1 MKIYPST
8 HKIKSVTDSHVDLDL
23 NIPLAYIELDYSKY
37 KIDKKIKNIANKEI
51 KQEVLY
57 NQCFDSAD
65 VKLFNKFNEEVNI
78 DNLLTRVGDKY
89 YYRPKESIIYKPQ
102 TFNYEAVIKKSLDY
116 KIANEYHI
124 NIACVD
130 DPDSL
135 DLSDRL
141 SIGFSNPS
149 DRSLVP
155 PNIVINNNR
164 MDSQAFTDMSIDE
177 CDFLFIESYEGIYYD
192 DVMDDKT
199 EIDKNMFLNNN
210 TSIWITAEYNR
221 RYPHNNTDTV
231 EQYVFKKPLLNK
243 SLTVKSQHYFD
254 FDSIPYNPAVKYHN
268 LFLGNRIPIVLIEH
282 IGKGFEIVSHE
293 NILKDIK
300 NNLQLIY
307 ETIMYCFL
315 NGYKKTPIMN
325 QWISNEVPDYQIEY
339 GKLVKKKYLTS
350 DINLYSYFGL
360 QSSEMDLYSV
370 NIYGDYDNQN
380 NPSAITSDKDFNYSD
395 NEYDY
400 TTEINFIGM
409 TNGKLMFSKNAS
421 IASPYNIEP
430 EKPMG
435 WVSVFNG
442 DYIIYLK
449 EIHYTIETDL
459 NDKIF
464 TSVNEDD
471 LEVKV
476 LAFKSSSLGLNTQ
489 KPFSAVIPFIKTE
502 VNKIERIREA
512 DYLFYINK
520 ENQDMNFVFS
530 EDFKDELGIP
540 LFEIRVYQTSDAVN
554 VTDMRQL
561 GGGLKEDRAD
571 NYNLLDIG
579 HINGRPYRKTGT
591 IVFTLPKELEQYDSL
606 IEKAINKYIG
616 ASEVPIIFYED
627 KE

>member
-37 KIDKKIKNIANKEI
+37 KIDKKIKEVANKDI
-51 KQEVLY
+51 KQEVVY

-65 VKLFNKFNEEVNI
+65 IKLFNKFNEEVNI
-78 DNLLTRVGDKY
+78 DNLLTRVGNKY
-89 YYRPKESIIYKPQ
+89 YYRPKEAISYKPQ

-116 KIANEYHI
+116 KIANEYNI

-149 DRSLVP
+149 DRNLIP
-155 PNIVINNNR
+155 PNIIINNNR
-164 MDSQAFTDMSIDE
+164 MDSQAFTDMSIED
-177 CDFLFIESYEGIYYD
+177 CDLLFIESYEGIYYD
-192 DVMDDKT
+192 DVMDEKT
-199 EIDKNMFLNNN
+199 EIDKNLFLNNN
-210 TSIWITAEYNR
+210 TSIWVTAEYNR
-221 RYPHNNTDTV
+221 RYPHAATDNT
-231 EQYVFKKPLLNK
+231 EQYVLKKPLLNK
-243 SLTVKSQHYFD
+243 ALTINSKHYFD
-254 FDSIPYNPAVKYHN
+254 YNSLPYNPSVKYHN
-268 LFLGNRIPIVLIEH
+268 LFSGDRMPVVVIEH
-282 IGKGFEIVSHE
+282 IGRGFEIVSHE
-293 NILKDIK
+293 DILKDI
-300 NNLQLIY
+300 NSNLQLIY
-307 ETIMYCFL
+307 EVMMYCYL
-315 NGYKKTPIMN
+315 NGYKKTSTLN
-325 QWISNEVPDYQIEY
+325 QWISNEVPDYQVEY

-350 DINLYSYFGL
+350 DINLYNYFGL
-360 QSSEMDLYSV
+360 QASEMDLYAV
-370 NIYGDYDNQN
+370 NIHSDDNNQN
-380 NPSAITSDKDFNYSD
+380 NPTTYD
-395 NEYDY
+395 NEHDLFDY
-400 TTEINFIGM
+400 TSEINFVGM
-409 TNGKLMFSKNAS
+409 SNGKLMFAKNVARS
-421 IASPYNIEP
+421 SPYNLEP
-430 EKPMG
+430 EKPVG
-435 WVSVFNG
+435 WISVFNG

-464 TSVNEDD
+464 TTLNEDD

-489 KPFSAVIPFIKTE
+489 APFNAIIPFIKTE

-512 DYLFYINK
+512 DYMFYINK
-520 ENQDMNFVFS
+520 ENQTMGFVFS

-540 LFEIRVYQTSDAVN
+540 LFEIKVHQTSDAIN

-561 GGGLKEDRAD
+561 GGGLKEDRVD

-591 IVFTLPKELEQYDSL
+591 IVFTLPKELEQYNSL

-616 ASEVPIIFYED
+616 ASEVPVIFYED

>member
-8 HKIKSVTDSHVDLDL
+8 HQIKSVTDSHVDLDL

-37 KIDKKIKNIANKEI
+37 KIDKKIKDIANKDI
-51 KQEVLY
+51 KEEVIY

-65 VKLFNKFNEEVNI
+65 IKLFNKFNEEVNI
-78 DNLLTRVGDKY
+78 DNLLTRVGNKY
-89 YYRPKESIIYKPQ
+89 YYRPKDAISYKPQ

-116 KIANEYHI
+116 KIANEYSI

-149 DRSLVP
+149 DRNLIP
-155 PNIVINNNR
+155 PNIIINNNR

-221 RYPHNNTDTV
+221 RYPHIATDHT
-231 EQYVFKKPLLNK
+231 EQYVLKNPLLNK
-243 SLTVKSQHYFD
+243 ALTINSNHYFD
-254 FDSIPYNPAVKYHN
+254 YNSLPYNPAVKYHN
-268 LFLGNRIPIVLIEH
+268 LFLGDRMPVVVVEH
-282 IGKGFEIVSHE
+282 IGKGFEIISHE
-293 NILKDIK
+293 DILKNIG

-307 ETIMYCFL
+307 EVMMYCHL
-315 NGYKKTPIMN
+315 NGYKKTSILN
-325 QWISNEVPDYQIEY
+325 QWISNNVPDYQVEY
-339 GKLVKKKYLTS
+339 GRLVKKKYLTS
-350 DINLYSYFGL
+350 DINLYNYFGL
-360 QSSEMDLYSV
+360 QASEMNLYAV
-370 NIYGDYDNQN
+370 NIYGDETNQN
-380 NPSAITSDKDFNYSD
+380 NPTTYSD
-395 NEYDY
+395 EHDLFDY
-400 TTEINFIGM
+400 TSEINFVGM
-409 TNGKLMFSKNAS
+409 SNGKLMFAKNVSRSSA
-421 IASPYNIEP
+421 YNLEP

-435 WVSVFNG
+435 WISVFDG
-442 DYIIYLK
+442 EYIIYLK

-459 NDKIF
+459 NDQIF
-464 TSVNEDD
+464 TVLNEDN

-476 LAFKSSSLGLNTQ
+476 LAFKSSKLGLNTQ
-489 KPFSAVIPFIKTE
+489 VPFNAIIPFIKTE

-520 ENQDMNFVFS
+520 ENQNMGFVFT
-530 EDFKDELGIP
+530 EDFTEELGIA
-540 LFEIRVYQTSDAVN
+540 LFEIKVHQTADAIN

-561 GGGLKEDRAD
+561 GGGLKEDRTD

-591 IVFTLPKELEQYDSL
+591 IVFTLPKELEQYNSL

-616 ASEVPIIFYED
+616 ASEVPVIFYED
-627 KE
+627 KEQE